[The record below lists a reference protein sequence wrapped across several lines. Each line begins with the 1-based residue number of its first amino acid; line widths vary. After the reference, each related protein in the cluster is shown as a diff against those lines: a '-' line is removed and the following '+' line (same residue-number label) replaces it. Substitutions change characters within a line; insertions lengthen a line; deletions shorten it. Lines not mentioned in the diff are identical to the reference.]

1 MSDNK
6 TFFKRAEGG
15 KLGFSD
21 IFSDVFRHHTK
32 EENARLFLAGTPLTT
47 PDEASMLSKWLKP
60 YLFARIFLV
69 GIVLIIAGIAMNNG
83 LIIPFIFMAGSF
95 LMPIVGMIF
104 FWEMNIPRNIS
115 FSTVLLMFL
124 AGGILSLVFTHI
136 LSMFYL
142 VDSRVTL
149 YISVG
154 IGEEVAKILA
164 AAVWLR
170 KKNTKYVLSGM
181 LVGAA
186 VGAGFSAIESAGYN
200 IVKGHWDFVQLLL
213 RAFYAIGCHVSWTA
227 IATGMLVWVK
237 KDEELSVKHL
247 LNPAFL
253 GALAFS
259 AGTHAIWDLYTGAA
273 LSSFPITFNILIA
286 WVAYMIMKK
295 GVNQV
300 VEASVRANEDRLTF
314 ALDHD
319 FLEPISGAAQAR
331 QRRAPVRSVP
341 GGGML
346 KAPGRSGAGMPGAAV
361 QSGGLR
367 LQCTKGAFSGRRFAL
382 TGRVRIGRDPARND
396 LVFPSGTAGVSGAH
410 CELLLQGGRVS
421 IRDLGSSYG
430 TFVNGNRLR
439 PDQLCE
445 LRPGDRVNV
454 GSGHEEFQIT
464 LKGGSI

>member
-6 TFFKRAEGG
+6 TFFKRAKGG

-21 IFSDVFRHHTK
+21 IFSDVFRRHTK

-69 GIVLIIAGIAMNNG
+69 GIVLIIAGIAMDNT
-83 LIIPFIFMAGSF
+83 LMIPFIFMAGSF

-115 FSTVLLMFL
+115 FATVLLMFL
-124 AGGILSLVFTHI
+124 AGGMLSLVFTTI
-136 LSMFYL
+136 LGMFYL
-142 VDSRVTL
+142 TDSAVTF

-170 KKNTKYVLSGM
+170 KKDTKYVLSGM

-186 VGAGFSAIESAGYN
+186 VGAGFSALESAGYN
-200 IVKGHWDFVQLLL
+200 IVAGHWNFAQLLL
-213 RAFYAIGCHVSWTA
+213 RAVYAIGGHVSWAAITA
-227 IATGMLVWVK
+227 GMLVWVK
-237 KDEELSVKHL
+237 KDEKLSIKHL

-259 AGTHAIWDLYTGAA
+259 AGTHAIWDLYPGSA
-273 LSSFPITFNILIA
+273 LSSFLFILNILIV

-300 VEASVRANEDRLTF
+300 VETSMRANEDRLTF

-319 FLEPISGAAQAR
+319 FLDSI
-331 QRRAPVRSVP
+331 
-341 GGGML
+341 
-346 KAPGRSGAGMPGAAV
+346 SGAGMPGAAV

-382 TGRVRIGRDPARND
+382 AGRVRIGRDPARND

-430 TFVNGNRLR
+430 TFVNGSRLR

-445 LRPGDRVNV
+445 LRPGDRVNI